1 MITKFPKPLRNNTTK
16 VLKREASI
24 IGEFFD
30 KFKASPN
37 DLILSGIILNEEIQN
52 KQKSIY
58 IALKNENLWDS
69 FCSPMFTTINLSD
82 KYKKFLLEHLNKKL
96 VRIPFSDCENETVK
110 FELFHFLAI
119 KLKDIW
125 NNSQY
130 KNQDKSVTEATFS
143 CQYIVHL
150 IEFLKGYTE
159 HTFQTAWN
167 SAESV
172 ATKCRN
178 NQDGPR
184 RCPDNFWFLTSQKLK
199 NFQYEFFYLE
209 ISGGPFANL
218 EHINNQS
225 ELTSILSVLKK
236 LQLFAL
242 HIYGTTLVVY
252 IIERKFGPLFHMKE
266 LVKIDLP
273 VHKPNENE
281 FITFIET
288 LITISGLLKQSL
300 DDLLIIENLLCDD
313 EYYNSDEKSDISLL
327 FTETTMRISK
337 RQITSML
344 LLLLGAT
351 PDLDKRHASYNTLS
365 HTLEYQKSGFLDTFI
380 KKKPRQ

>member
-16 VLKREASI
+16 VLK
-24 IGEFFD
+24 
-30 KFKASPN
+30 
-37 DLILSGIILNEEIQN
+37 
-52 KQKSIY
+52 
-58 IALKNENLWDS
+58 
-69 FCSPMFTTINLSD
+69 
-82 KYKKFLLEHLNKKL
+82 
-96 VRIPFSDCENETVK
+96 
-110 FELFHFLAI
+110 
-119 KLKDIW
+119 
-125 NNSQY
+125 SQY
-130 KNQDKSVTEATFS
+130 KNQDKPVTEATFS

-159 HTFQTAWN
+159 HTFQTTWN

-172 ATKCRN
+172 TTKCRN
-178 NQDGPR
+178 NQDDPR
-184 RCPDNFWFLTSQKLK
+184 RCPDNFWFLTSQKVK

-218 EHINNQS
+218 ENINVKNHIFEDRRRIGKFCKDSWDYIYHNCKNQS

-252 IIERKFGPLFHMKE
+252 IIERKFDPLFHMKE

-313 EYYNSDEKSDISLL
+313 E
-327 FTETTMRISK
+327 
-337 RQITSML
+337 
-344 LLLLGAT
+344 
-351 PDLDKRHASYNTLS
+351 
-365 HTLEYQKSGFLDTFI
+365 
-380 KKKPRQ
+380 